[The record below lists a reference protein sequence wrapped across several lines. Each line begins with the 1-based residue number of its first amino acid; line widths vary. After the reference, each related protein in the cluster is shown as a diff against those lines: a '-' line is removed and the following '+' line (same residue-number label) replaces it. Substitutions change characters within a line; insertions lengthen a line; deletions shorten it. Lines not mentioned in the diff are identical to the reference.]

1 MSKIAWND
9 VDWTIVQKR
18 ISRQQRRVYKAS
30 KAGNKTVVQA
40 LQRRIIGSL
49 DAKLLAVRQ
58 LTTRNIWCNNAGVET
73 ISHNKKI
80 ELAYQL
86 KLTGNI
92 SSLTKT
98 YIPKFEKRKYY
109 PFNIPN
115 YAKQMLTKFALEPE
129 WEAIFESNS
138 YGSRPGKS
146 CNDAISALFRLLKEK
161 YQYVL
166 RANVQKCF
174 GSIDHNKLLNKLATF
189 TQMENQVKIWLKI
202 GIMGDY
208 SERSNEVF
216 RSIEGT
222 PTYGVIA
229 PLLINIALHGLENYI
244 KDWYINNLC
253 TSTRPNFKLTKQERK
268 LTIGFSRYVDDF
280 VITAPKREDIIQ
292 IESEIS
298 KWLNDKVGL
307 QLSKVK
313 KRIVNSTEGFE
324 FLGFQIISIKNQEK
338 RIQTIKIH
346 PSRASK
352 VIIVQRIRKSIQ
364 KNRSASSYSLI
375 KLLSRQIIGW
385 ANYFRYSKCIQDFN
399 KIDYLI
405 FNQIRT
411 WVFRRKS
418 NGLRA
423 RTKLKLKYFPEGG
436 TYRFRGKDYK
446 NNWILRGE
454 TLIKGKIKENYL
466 PKMIWIQPG
475 QHFKIR
481 GNASPYD
488 DNNLYWDKRRKISD
502 ENPNVI

>member
-216 RSIEGT
+216 RSVEGT

-298 KWLNDKVGL
+298 
-307 QLSKVK
+307 S
-313 KRIVNSTEGFE
+313 RIT
-324 FLGFQIISIKNQEK
+324 
-338 RIQTIKIH
+338 T
-346 PSRASK
+346 
-352 VIIVQRIRKSIQ
+352 
-364 KNRSASSYSLI
+364 
-375 KLLSRQIIGW
+375 
-385 ANYFRYSKCIQDFN
+385 
-399 KIDYLI
+399 
-405 FNQIRT
+405 
-411 WVFRRKS
+411 
-418 NGLRA
+418 
-423 RTKLKLKYFPEGG
+423 
-436 TYRFRGKDYK
+436 
-446 NNWILRGE
+446 
-454 TLIKGKIKENYL
+454 IKGKKTNSQFNRRFRILGLSN
-466 PKMIWIQPG
+466 
-475 QHFKIR
+475 HF
-481 GNASPYD
+481 N
-488 DNNLYWDKRRKISD
+488 
-502 ENPNVI
+502 